1 MIETLESIIIIK
13 FKDRECNPNNT
24 VDHNSVSKE
33 TLGNV
38 NFIHSP
44 TKVNNTKSK
53 SDKVSSSDP
62 NVSNFKSKIPLNNIR
77 MTRTKVINNSNHIE
91 ANNI

>member
-1 MIETLESIIIIK
+1 MIGTLESIIIIK

-53 SDKVSSSDP
+53 EDKVSSSNP
-62 NVSNFKSKIPLNNIR
+62 NVSNIKSKGIINNIR
-77 MTRTKVINNSNHIE
+77 MTKTKVINNGNNIE
-91 ANNI
+91 AT